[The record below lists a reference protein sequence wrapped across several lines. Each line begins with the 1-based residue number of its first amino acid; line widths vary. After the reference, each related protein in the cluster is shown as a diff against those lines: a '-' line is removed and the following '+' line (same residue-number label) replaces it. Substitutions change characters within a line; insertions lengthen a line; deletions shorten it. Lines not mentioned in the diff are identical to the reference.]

1 MNMATHLLTT
11 DLNYTASPKMKSNLV
26 KNNLM
31 TNNFN
36 AQLGKIE
43 AGSLEAFLAKNE
55 ADVHAS
61 QNLRYRVFVEE
72 MGASATPEMHAQK
85 RDFDEFDDICDH
97 LLIVDK
103 DKNNHTVGSYR
114 LLRRSQLPA
123 GRKFYTEGEYDI
135 AKTLAHFEGEVME
148 LGRSCVDINYRNRST
163 IQLLWRAIAEYK
175 IQFGVKLM
183 FGCASFHGS
192 DHTKHAMQLSYLYH
206 YHLTPEEFRPRA
218 LGHLYKP
225 MNIIPKEEIN
235 AKEVIISLPPL
246 IKGYLRLGATI
257 GDGAFEDIAYNT
269 TDVCIV
275 VDTAVITDKYLN
287 RYTAKQE

>member
-1 MNMATHLLTT
+1 MALNLLTT
-11 DLNYTASPKMKSNLV
+11 DLNFTACQKMKSNL
-26 KNNLM
+26 M
-31 TNNFN
+31 ENNFS

-43 AGSLEAFLAKNE
+43 AGSLEAFLAQNI

-72 MGASATPEMHAQK
+72 VGANATPEMQAQK

-103 DKNNHTVGSYR
+103 DKNNQAVGSYR
-114 LLRRSQLPA
+114 LLRRSQLPE

-135 AKTLAHFEGEVME
+135 SKTLAHFEGEVME

-163 IQLLWRAIAEYK
+163 IQLLWRAIGEYK
-175 IQFGVKLM
+175 NKFGVKLM

-192 DHTKHAMQLSYLYH
+192 DHTKHAKQLSYLYH
-206 YHLTPEEFRPRA
+206 YHLTPEAFRPRA
-218 LGHLYKP
+218 LEHLYKP
-225 MNIIPKEEIN
+225 MNLIPKEELD
-235 AKEVIISLPPL
+235 AKEIIISLPPL

-257 GDGAFEDIAYNT
+257 GDGAFEDKNYNT

-275 VDTAVITDKYLN
+275 VDTSLITDKYLN
-287 RYTAKQE
+287 RYSAKTE